1 LIIALLPIQIQKMK
15 IKKIFNKGK
24 IENKYDGKTDNS
36 LYKSKGIEIDI
47 NTKNYFNWFVKR
59 CK

>member
-1 LIIALLPIQIQKMK
+1 MK

-47 NTKNYFNWFVKR
+47 NTKNYFN
-59 CK
+59 